1 MAWFCAVSRKRCPSA
16 IGARQAAYRGERQA
30 ANTTVLERL
39 GLLPHDRPPTRPHR
53 QALTLSVPSRSARH
67 SEFSR
72 WLQAVVDADEAFGV
86 SDLVLSAFLRIVT
99 SPRVFRTPA
108 SLPEAIGFAD
118 ALRSAPN
125 AVPLAPGKRHWA
137 IFTRL
142 CRDVE
147 AKGNL
152 VPDASWQH
160 SPSSR
165 VASGSP
171 PTAISRASRACAG
184 ATRWTEARR
193 AQPKRRSA
201 SRARPPKPRVRARRC
216 RSGTGSA
223 GSASLRAAFI
233 AWRAGLNGNRAETTR
248 MTS

>member
-1 MAWFCAVSRKRCPSA
+1 MVLCRFPQAASKRHRCPA
-16 IGARQAAYRGERQA
+16 GRIRRGLR
-30 ANTTVLERL
+30 
-39 GLLPHDRPPTRPHR
+39 
-53 QALTLSVPSRSARH
+53 VPSRSA
-67 SEFSR
+67 S
-72 WLQAVVDADEAFGV
+72 
-86 SDLVLSAFLRIVT
+86 
-99 SPRVFRTPA
+99 
-108 SLPEAIGFAD
+108 
-118 ALRSAPN
+118 ALR
-125 AVPLAPGKRHWA
+125 VLTLAPGGRRRRRGVRCLRPRPERVPAHRHEPAGLSHSREPSRGDRLRRRTEKRA
-137 IFTRL
+137 QR
-142 CRDVE
+142 
-147 AKGNL
+147 G
-152 VPDASWQH
+152 ASWPPASVTGRSLHVCAATWRRRGTWCPMRTWQH

>member
-1 MAWFCAVSRKRCPSA
+1 LIAFDVNVAVYAFRREAP
-16 IGARQAAYRGERQA
+16 
-30 ANTTVLERL
+30 
-39 GLLPHDRPPTRPHR
+39 
-53 QALTLSVPSRSARH
+53 RH

-99 SPRVFRTPA
+99 SPRVFPTPA

-152 VPDASWQH
+152 VPDAYL
-160 SPSSR
+160 
-165 VASGSP
+165 AALAIESGCEWVTTDRDFARFS
-171 PTAISRASRACAG
+171 G
-184 ATRWTEARR
+184 LRWRH
-193 AQPKRRSA
+193 P
-201 SRARPPKPRVRARRC
+201 
-216 RSGTGSA
+216 
-223 GSASLRAAFI
+223 LD
-233 AWRAGLNGNRAETTR
+233 
-248 MTS
+248 